1 MKIRQ
6 GVLALCLSIM
16 VIGCA
21 SSSMIVTGVVRKP
34 TDANAVRLVTALPEN
49 CEVIAIVNASS
60 DAGFTD
66 QGSCDYA
73 VRELK
78 RRAASVGANAVLIES
93 LGSRT
98 GDFFYSNGVLI
109 PEEEQ
114 VVAGKAI
121 YIPDLERSVDEPV
134 VRGGALSGLPG
145 QRKDD
150 GK

>member
-93 LGSRT
+93 VGSRT
-98 GDFFYSNGVLI
+98 GDIFYVNGVLV

-114 VVAGKAI
+114 VVTGKAI
-121 YIPDLERSVDEPV
+121 YIPDLERSVDESA
-134 VRGGALSGLPG
+134 VRGRALSDSPG

>member
-93 LGSRT
+93 VGSRT
-98 GDFFYSNGVLI
+98 GDIFYVNGVLV

-114 VVAGKAI
+114 VVTGKAI
-121 YIPDLERSVDEPV
+121 YIPDLEQPAGESLVHD
-134 VRGGALSGLPG
+134 GGLPDSEIH
-145 QRKDD
+145 RKD
-150 GK
+150 GAK